1 MSSCK
6 MTLIGLYNYDN
17 SIFENLTFPVGV
29 DKDLAINEILMECGE
44 FEILYADI
52 DFLKYQ
58 ITKWGE
64 KHYFTFEKWL
74 KALAEEFNPIHN
86 YDRYEE
92 YTDTHS
98 GSGKQVD
105 SEKRSDS
112 DNRMRSE
119 SGDASRTNDHT
130 SNHANVHSESHDDSH
145 TEEKTSDSTGASF
158 TDTHSS
164 TDDDVKRNVSA
175 YDSSTYQPKEQEK
188 TDGKTNGNGSGTSM
202 SHIKDKT
209 TSGNISANNAFDSA
223 SDSASDS
230 ETNAEN
236 RNAFESGS
244 STGTADR
251 QSEHTNTDVNKH
263 EAHLYGNIGVT
274 TSVAMLT
281 EYTNFYKDFNLYG
294 QIAGLFVDEFCIR
307 IY

>member
-119 SGDASRTNDHT
+119 SGDASRTNEHT
-130 SNHANVHSESHDDSH
+130 SNHTNSHDESH

-158 TDTHSS
+158 TDTHST

-175 YDSSTYQPKEQEK
+175 YDASTYQPKEQEK

-202 SHIKDKT
+202 SHIKDEASSGS
-209 TSGNISANNAFDSA
+209 TSNDAA

-281 EYTNFYKDFNLYG
+281 EYTNFYKDFNLYE